1 MKPRHK
7 KMGCPGWHWHPGFGC
22 GNRVPVIKDSYEGYY
37 GVYKVFGFGVSEVV
51 FYGCH
56 ALPIV
61 HCIKR
66 SNFWLARRAAT
77 RCDLN
82 SG

>member
-1 MKPRHK
+1 MKGT
-7 KMGCPGWHWHPGFGC
+7 MGFI
-22 GNRVPVIKDSYEGYY
+22 R
-37 GVYKVFGFGVSEVV
+37 FLGFGVSEVV

-66 SNFWLARRAAT
+66 SNSGWRVGAAT